1 MKEVKNIMDG
11 ASATTWVSSIDISA
25 LATTVES
32 IIPVILP
39 TLVTLSGIR
48 KAISFMFSMIAGA

>member
-1 MKEVKNIMDG
+1 MDG
-11 ASATTWVSSIDISA
+11 ASATWVSSIDISA
-25 LATTVES
+25 LSKTVES

>member
-1 MKEVKNIMDG
+1 MDG